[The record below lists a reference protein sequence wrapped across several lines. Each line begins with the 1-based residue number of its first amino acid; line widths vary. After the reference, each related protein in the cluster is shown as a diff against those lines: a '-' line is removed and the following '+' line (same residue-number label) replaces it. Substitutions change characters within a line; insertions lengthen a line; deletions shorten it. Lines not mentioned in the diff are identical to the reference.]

1 MPVNKLKTSSN
12 RIRSRFFIGLF
23 AVGSIILISI
33 LIHLSFTLSQKEL
46 DKPFI
51 PTNLVNQTQIVYA
64 LITTPQNSATLNFT
78 CGERNR
84 VTLREKIASIEKIDF
99 DQADARL
106 IQIWSDYNAKS
117 SNVSC
122 KNFPEIL
129 DAAYILAQLSAA
141 NPKLSKE
148 TLANQLFSQSLNWN
162 TQVLCVFGK
171 DANGKFIVSGRP
183 GNCGSA
189 DIKSNALTSA
199 RTNLKDGFAPLLQL
213 AQFRKQSGGSD
224 GIKSLTL
231 SLNPELQLLA
241 SNIGKCNDKNPSCNA
256 DLFNQLKLTS
266 DLTFTIL
273 NANTGALLAVGCY
286 GKSCGLTAN
295 YQLGL
300 LAGANIEGPPAST
313 EKLLFS
319 YAFLKNRSVSPT
331 ELQFQIKTS
340 GEVDGKVTKRNEW
353 WEKNAICNNGT
364 SLANCSVPTYVTEF
378 AKEIGLNNGCSDT
391 PDRRC
396 GTSRLLEPMGL
407 EPFSPTNGRIL
418 VSANKEGPYLDAR
431 LIKGPFMPWTQY
443 DEIREGKKRAT
454 NFKVLENTSLAI
466 QSVIGAA
473 NNRITSYGLAT
484 LVSSLYQIA
493 SFSTLTQPSLFESQN
508 SIIKKMNGQANA
520 QIILKGMQ
528 KVPRPTEKNW
538 AGDGTASK
546 VFTLAFGKPCLEDCP
561 IYAKTGTVSKQ
572 DKTYGGNTLFG
583 AIVQVNQLQ
592 GYIGAPVTASANSAL
607 AIGVLANPN
616 VPGSGHIASKFGMLL
631 IREVIKTNGL

>member
-23 AVGSIILISI
+23 AVGTIILISI

-51 PTNLVNQTQIVYA
+51 PTNLVNQTQIVYE
-64 LITTPQNSATLNFT
+64 LINTPQNSATLNFT

-129 DAAYILAQLSAA
+129 DSAYILTQLLAT

-171 DANGKFIVSGRP
+171 DTNGTFIVSGRP

-189 DIKSNALTSA
+189 DIKSNALTPA
-199 RTNLKDGFAPLLQL
+199 RTNLKEGFAPLLQL

-224 GIKSLTL
+224 GIKNLTL

-241 SNIGKCNDKNPSCNA
+241 SNIGKCNDKNSSCNT

-295 YQLGL
+295 SQLGL
-300 LAGANIEGPPAST
+300 LAGANIESPPAST

-340 GEVDGKVTKRNEW
+340 GANVEGKKHNEW
-353 WEKNAICNNGT
+353 WEKNAICSNGT
-364 SLANCSVPTYVTEF
+364 ALANCSVPTNVTEF
-378 AKEIGLNNGCSDT
+378 AKEIGLNNGCSEA

-407 EPFSPTNGRIL
+407 ETFSPTNGRIL
-418 VSANKEGPYLDAR
+418 VSANKDGPYLDGR

-443 DEIREGKKRAT
+443 DDIRERKKRPT
-454 NFKVLENTSLAI
+454 NIKVLENTSLAI

-493 SFSTLTQPSLFESQN
+493 SFSSLTEPSLFETQSP
-508 SIIKKMNGQANA
+508 IIKKMNGQVNA

-546 VFTLAFGKPCLEDCP
+546 GFTLAFGKTCSEDCP

-572 DKTYGGNTLFG
+572 DKAYGGNTLFG

-592 GYIGAPVTASANSAL
+592 AYIGAPVTASANSAI